1 MTSKTTKCTALA
13 FIHSK
18 TVAPTRA
25 KWLLTELMG
34 KVSINVLRNKIDIWV
49 NLGMESATKRA
60 RE

>member
-1 MTSKTTKCTALA
+1 MALA

-49 NLGMESATKRA
+49 ILEMESATKRA
-60 RE
+60 KE